1 MNTKTTQKMTN
12 YRWVICTMLFLA
24 TTINYMDSHLVSWS
38 LYARIVWFG
47 NHVAPEHG

>member
-24 TTINYMDSHLVSWS
+24 TTVNYMDRQVLS
-38 LYARIVWFG
+38 LTWKDFSAQEFHWT
-47 NHVAPEHG
+47 VAD